1 MANNAFDDFKN
12 WYELMQA
19 PESLREIA
27 HDQARVRR
35 NISEAAKIIS
45 DLRNKR
51 ITEDEA
57 KERAM
62 KLDGAADFF
71 RERPKRIAIVPTLG
85 SIDPPKDVTAED
97 FERIK
102 RKYGIND

>member
-1 MANNAFDDFKN
+1 MSNAFDDFKK

-27 HDQARVRR
+27 NDQEKVRR

-51 ITEDEA
+51 ITEAEA

-71 RERPKRIAIVPTLG
+71 RERPKRIVIVPTLG
-85 SIDPPKDVTAED
+85 SIDPPKGVSAED
-97 FERIK
+97 IERIK
-102 RKYGIND
+102 HKYGIKE